1 VVTRLLPS
9 KSLVSCCSKALLG
22 GFFILLVSLSGVLA
36 QAPESSKSKSE
47 YPADAAVS
55 EAARVLLG
63 SLSTEEA
70 AQFLGAYRYGYKY
83 PKVLS
88 DGIVLFRLVR
98 EDVKHADS
106 NREVDFL
113 ISFSTPRKNNFGSL
127 YRSVI
132 TQGQYDCVKKTIEI
146 TYQQFQA
153 NPFATGSAV
162 GSYATKEK
170 GKLTLPSKRLAEML
184 SSLYCHA

>member
-1 VVTRLLPS
+1 MLTRLLPS
-9 KSLVSCCSKALLG
+9 KSLVLSCSKALLG
-22 GFFILLVSLSGVLA
+22 GFFILLVSLSCVLA
-36 QAPESSKSKSE
+36 QEPESSESKSE
-47 YPADAAVS
+47 YPADAVVS
-55 EAARVLLG
+55 EAARVLIG

-70 AQFLGAYRYGYKY
+70 AQFLGAYKYGYKY

-88 DGIVLFRLVR
+88 DGVVLFRLVR

-113 ISFSTPRKNNFGSL
+113 ISFSASRKNKSGSL
-127 YRSVI
+127 FRSVI
-132 TQGQYDCVKKTIEI
+132 TQGQYDCLKKTLVI

-162 GSYATKEK
+162 GSYAKKEN
-170 GKLTLPSKRLAEML
+170 GKVTPPSKRLAEML
-184 SSLYCHA
+184 SSLYCRV

>member
-1 VVTRLLPS
+1 MVTRLLPS

-22 GFFILLVSLSGVLA
+22 CFFILLVSPFGVLA
-36 QAPESSKSKSE
+36 QESESSKSESE
-47 YPADAAVS
+47 YPAEAFVS
-55 EAARVLLG
+55 QAARVLLE

-70 AQFLGAYRYGYKY
+70 AQFLGAYKYGYKS

-88 DGIVLFRLVR
+88 DGVVLFKLGR
-98 EDVKHADS
+98 EDLKHADS